1 MELWWKVRGSEWGV
15 GTKAKEG
22 KQTNI
27 LVYFRACKWQWKK
40 KWWCDKKVTQRGGS
54 IRGAARQPPNSQ
66 VWQPLRILRDTQS
79 VKPWQTRGELPE
91 AEWNPG
97 SWVMEKNKAEKGIMR
112 AGSCNLKLG
121 YQGKCH
127 WEVTF
132 RQRPEESEGGVIE
145 LSTER
150 TFQKRDSKG
159 EE

>member
-1 MELWWKVRGSEWGV
+1 MWKELNEVSE
-15 GTKAKEG
+15 KF
-22 KQTNI
+22 QT
-27 LVYFRACKWQWKK
+27 
-40 KWWCDKKVTQRGGS
+40 D
-54 IRGAARQPPNSQ
+54 
-66 VWQPLRILRDTQS
+66 
-79 VKPWQTRGELPE
+79 
-91 AEWNPG
+91 
-97 SWVMEKNKAEKGIMR
+97 KGIMR